1 MTELV
6 SFVSHEDYRK
16 KMKRNENTESEHLQ
30 EIFKKVRPEDKENI
44 KEFVSSWFDSYEDEN

>member
-16 KMKRNENTESEHLQ
+16 KMKRNENIESEHLQ
-30 EIFKKVRPEDKENI
+30 EIFKKVRP
-44 KEFVSSWFDSYEDEN
+44 